1 MSEPTMVK
9 LIEILSCKPSD
20 KGNYSE
26 CRYVEEGGDKIWTKN
41 LFPPLNKTG
50 EENVGNQ
57 MAATFVKKDDKYWN
71 IVKLE
76 DPSAMPATA
85 ASGNGGGGGG
95 YRSADTDKRI
105 AEQVAVKAI
114 AEVWAAGR
122 LDKADKLVRKMCVWC
137 DNALGD
143 VKIPILNKDGNN
155 PLKPTDKQQEEITKL
170 LQKQIDDGSLEGYDD
185 GECAFR
191 AMVDLDYGGTL
202 TMEDADQWYKKLL
215 QAEKKVKK

>member
-1 MSEPTMVK
+1 MDKVIK
-9 LIEILSCKPSD
+9 IISCLPSD
-20 KGNYSE
+20 KGNYHE
-26 CRYVEEGGDKIWTKN
+26 MYYEDDGKPFKKN
-41 LFPPLNKTG
+41 LFPPLDKIAIDNIGK
-50 EENVGNQ
+50 EM
-57 MAATFVKKDDKYWN
+57 MAIFEKKDDKYWN

-76 DPSAMPATA
+76 DPSAMPAAA

-105 AEQVAVKAI
+105 AEQVAIKAI

-122 LDKADKLVRKMCVWC
+122 LDKTDKLVRKMCVWC

-143 VKIPILNKDGNN
+143 VKIPILNKDGQN
-155 PLKPTDKQQEEITKL
+155 PLKPTDGQVSKITEL
-170 LQKQIDDGSLEGYDD
+170 LQKQIDDGILTGYDD

-215 QAEKKVKK
+215 QAEKKAKK